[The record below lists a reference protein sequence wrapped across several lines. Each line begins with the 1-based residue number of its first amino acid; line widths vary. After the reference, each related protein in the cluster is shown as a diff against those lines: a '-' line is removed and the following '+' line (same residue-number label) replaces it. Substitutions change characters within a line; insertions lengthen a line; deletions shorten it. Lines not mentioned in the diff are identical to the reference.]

1 MCYPCGADPACSS
14 GWGEGGEEGMA
25 CVGGEGGKQCAALMQ
40 LQGWH
45 SIAGGAARRLGR
57 GHPVWYPMRVQPGI

>member
-1 MCYPCGADPACSS
+1 
-14 GWGEGGEEGMA
+14 MA